1 MKLRH
6 FSLIGIAIV
15 AALALTA
22 CDPPQPSARQVEQA
36 KAQQSQAILNKTD
49 PIPVLPLSQE
59 RHNLVKRATRIN
71 VQNMNS
77 CITLFTQSG
86 AVVGT
91 FNVDGKVSSLNSY
104 LLSSEQIVDGNPGN
118 GVSEPVVI
126 EQPDIDGAYG
136 KNADGVFFFEAGTD
150 AYIEWVGDYFWSDQC
165 LATSA
170 PSLLIQNPPAK

>member
-6 FSLIGIAIV
+6 FALIGIAIV

-22 CDPPQPSARQVEQA
+22 CDSASPSARQIEQA

-104 LLSSEQIVDGNPGN
+104 LLSSEQIVDDPYHISTG
-118 GVSEPVVI
+118 SLVI

-170 PSLLIQNPPAK
+170 PSLLIQNPPAN